1 LAATTPEQSPALLPL
16 TPHFLLF
23 TPFTCPCTCSFN
35 LLSNACKFTP
45 AGGKIT
51 LQASIS
57 TAAGEAASSAA
68 ESTGGSGSP
77 AQRRTM
83 GPRVET
89 ASEEPAPVFLTVS
102 VADTGVGI
110 SAEAL
115 GRLFQ
120 PFQQADNSTTRRC
133 VVNAA

>member
-1 LAATTPEQSPALLPL
+1 
-16 TPHFLLF
+16 
-23 TPFTCPCTCSFN
+23 
-35 LLSNACKFTP
+35 
-45 AGGKIT
+45 
-51 LQASIS
+51 
-57 TAAGEAASSAA
+57 
-68 ESTGGSGSP
+68 
-77 AQRRTM
+77 M

-89 ASEEPAPVFLTVS
+89 ASEGPSPVSLTVS